1 MAADK
6 QAVREARPPKR
17 RHLRPELVRCL
28 ILCADPG
35 QTELYS
41 ELLREVADCQI
52 DVISR
57 LESPFEWLGR
67 SSYHFVVMDGV
78 PEPLALLERV
88 KRLSSVTGVIIV
100 SDRATV
106 EEAVAA
112 VRLGAEDYLK
122 KPFSVES
129 FQLAVKRALDRKAVF
144 GDDSGAANY
153 LHLLNACQMISA
165 TLERPHIFA
174 IVQSYL
180 ARALQS
186 DHSAIYALS
195 GGGPVRVE
203 DFGDGTNRDRAMEE
217 ILDIAVHAAG
227 IVPGLSASGDTDRF
241 VERGQLTPGLFAFR
255 FRCGGDT
262 EYFCVCLSPR
272 KPHSVEAFESQ
283 LRMLRTQIEVAGKN
297 IEQYLGVQ
305 NLAFVDDATGLY
317 NTRYLNTILD
327 REIAQARDSSRPFAV
342 LFIDADR
349 FKQVNDSHGHLIG
362 TRLLN
367 ELGNHLKRFV
377 RESDTVFRYGG
388 DEFVAVLSGCDLTT
402 ARLVAERIR
411 QSVESS
417 SFLASEG
424 LGVQFTVSIGVALFP
439 EHAASKRAIIE
450 AADRAMY
457 TAKRESRNSVFI
469 AHVEPAVGAAG
480 GEGAGDGAVGA

>member
-1 MAADK
+1 MAAAK
-6 QAVREARPPKR
+6 HAVREARVRKKETPR
-17 RHLRPELVRCL
+17 SSLVRCL
-28 ILCADPG
+28 IICADPS
-35 QTELYS
+35 QAELCS

-57 LESPFEWLGR
+57 IESNFEWIGR

-78 PEPLALLERV
+78 PQPLELLERV
-88 KRLSSVTGVIIV
+88 KRLSPVTGVIIV

-106 EEAVAA
+106 EEAVAT

-129 FQLAVKRALDRKAVF
+129 FQLAVKRALDRKAVL
-144 GDDSGAANY
+144 GDDTGAANY

-203 DFGDGTNRDRAMEE
+203 DFGDGANRDRAMEE
-217 ILDIAVHAAG
+217 ILDIAVYAAG
-227 IVPGLSASGDTDRF
+227 ILPGLSASGETARF
-241 VERGQLTPGLFAFR
+241 VERGQLTPGLFVFR
-255 FRCGGDT
+255 FRCGGGT

-272 KPHSVEAFESQ
+272 KPPSVEAFESQ
-283 LRMLRTQIEVAGKN
+283 LRMLRAQIEASGKN
-297 IEQYLGVQ
+297 IEQFLGVQ

-327 REIAQARDSSRPFAV
+327 REIAQSRESSRPFAV

-349 FKQVNDSHGHLIG
+349 FKQVNDSHGHLVG

-388 DEFVAVLSGCDLTT
+388 DEFVAVLSGCDLAT
-402 ARLVAERIR
+402 ARAVAERIR
-411 QSVESS
+411 QSVQEA
-417 SFLASEG
+417 SFLVSEG
-424 LGVQFTVSIGVALFP
+424 LDVQFTVSIGVALFP
-439 EHAASKRAIIE
+439 DHAASKRAIIE

-457 TAKRESRNSVFI
+457 AAKKGARNSVFI
-469 AHVEPAVGAAG
+469 ADAVADG
-480 GEGAGDGAVGA
+480 GAVGA